1 MGDGGGGDAR
11 FVEVIGVGS
20 RKDAV
25 LDFCLDSPF
34 GFESVRF
41 WNIIRNDPMKVQLQQ
56 RMLDKD
62 ASPSLVEAPHIMQ
75 SSPKA
80 IILVCTFLNYKL
92 LVQDMARIIL

>member
-1 MGDGGGGDAR
+1 MVSGAGVAPFWVRVRLNGERIGGDEKVGGGGGDGGDAQ

-41 WNIIRNDPMKVQLQQ
+41 W
-56 RMLDKD
+56 
-62 ASPSLVEAPHIMQ
+62 
-75 SSPKA
+75 
-80 IILVCTFLNYKL
+80 
-92 LVQDMARIIL
+92 